1 MDYLCSTQALPLATA
16 ESLVVALVNFVV
28 AGLAVGFVL
37 GGIRFVLSSSFERG

>member
-1 MDYLCSTQALPLATA
+1 MDYLCSTQALSLASWSA
-16 ESLVVALVNFVV
+16 LVVALVVALV